1 MKNCTIFYV
10 SDGTAIT
17 AETVGHSL
25 ISQFD
30 GIKFKEVRIPFID
43 SKVKA
48 QIAADSIQAA
58 SDDCQPLV
66 VNTVVD
72 IKLRKIIHSGGGLK
86 LDPFNRLLRK
96 IESTLEVKRSPIV
109 GKTHGIKNSEA
120 YTARMD
126 ATNYALNH
134 DDGVS
139 IDYAEADIIL
149 LGVSR
154 SGKTPTCLYLALQY
168 GVKAANYP
176 LTEED
181 LDILKIPDNILKY
194 KEKAYGLTIDP
205 FRLAQIRAER
215 RAGTKYSNIRQCQRE
230 VSDAESMY
238 LRSGIEFLSTTDTS
252 IEEISGKV
260 LVALKLKNKLH

>member
-1 MKNCTIFYV
+1 MKKCTIFYV

-25 ISQFD
+25 ISQFRD
-30 GIKFKEVRIPFID
+30 ITFKQIRIPFVD
-43 SKVKA
+43 SEEKA
-48 QIAADSIQAA
+48 HKAAAEIKSEHI
-58 SDDCQPLV
+58 DCQPMV
-66 VNTVVD
+66 INTVVD
-72 IKLRKIIHSGGGLK
+72 INLRRIIHSGGGLK
-86 LDPFNRLLRK
+86 LDPFNRLLREIEENYK
-96 IESTLEVKRSPIV
+96 ITRSPVV
-109 GKTHGIKNSEA
+109 GRAHGRVDSKA

-126 ATNYALNH
+126 ATNYALLH

-139 IDYAEADIIL
+139 VSYDEADIIL

-154 SGKTPTCLYLALQY
+154 CGKTPTCLYLALQY

-181 LDILKIPDNILKY
+181 LDKLKIPDRILKH
-194 KEKAYGLTIDP
+194 KHKVFGLTIDP
-205 FRLAQIRAER
+205 FRLSQIRSER
-215 RAGTKYSNIRQCQRE
+215 RAGTQYSNPRQCQRE

-238 LRSGIEFLSTTDTS
+238 LRNGINFLSTTDTS

-260 LVALKLKNKLH
+260 LQALKLTNRLH